1 MRVKTYLEKTMV
13 ELKAYKEKIDSI
25 IPVYWAEINAHEVYL
40 ENMERQNKYFYWR

>member
-1 MRVKTYLEKTMV
+1 MVVKT
-13 ELKAYKEKIDSI
+13 I